1 MLQAVFGD
9 GFLIQNQ
16 MRADLVRA
24 REVAQ
29 FLLNDVTLE
38 MFDFFE
44 KLDRNVLQR
53 GAMQMN
59 QAIRLGNQ
67 KALDSQ

>member
-9 GFLIQNQ
+9 GFLIQHQ

>member
-1 MLQAVFGD
+1 MLQAIFGD

-29 FLLNDVTLE
+29 FLLNDVALE
-38 MFDFFE
+38 IFNFFE
-44 KLDRNVLQR
+44 KLDRH
-53 GAMQMN
+53 
-59 QAIRLGNQ
+59 
-67 KALDSQ
+67 AL

>member
-1 MLQAVFGD
+1 MLQTVFGD